1 MPKISVI
8 VPVYNVEKYLSR
20 CIDSILNQTFTD
32 FELILVDDG
41 STDNSGEICDMYS
54 QKDSR
59 IIVIHQSNQGVS
71 VARNQGIIS
80 AKGGYITFIDS
91 DDWIS
96 SRLLERLLL
105 SCEKN
110 DSQMAVSIIKKVKEF
125 TCDYQSNAFDNVMIG
140 KEAVEKF
147 GSLMD
152 MRFRGPV
159 GKLVRTSIVKA
170 HMFPCD
176 RKYGEDTA
184 CVYRWMFDCN
194 KVVEILETHYF
205 YYTRD
210 DSVAHKQFDWHRLD
224 SYKTYDEMLDFYL
237 KHHICNPYKVLLR
250 KYLQEMIDGY
260 ERCVLLNKKD
270 IAQEIQKQLQIYV
283 SSKFGFYE
291 NTSFETRE
299 SLIEIV
305 AKHEGLID
313 GYLADC
319 YYGLYTLYQD
329 FEDNRIRAEIKRR
342 IKRIIRKYSPSF
354 SLYSYLYEL
363 VYPKTTSNYW
373 RLQSVINE
381 LKR

>member
-41 STDNSGEICDMYS
+41 STDNSGDICDMYS
-54 QKDSR
+54 QKNSR

-71 VARNQGIIS
+71 AARNQGIIS

-110 DSQMAVSIIKKVKEF
+110 DSQMAVSIIKKVSEF
-125 TCDYQSNAFDNVMIG
+125 TCDYQSNAFDNVMTG

-194 KVVEILETHYF
+194 KVVEVLETHYF

-260 ERCVLLNKKD
+260 ERCILLNKKD

-373 RLQSVINE
+373 RLQSVINK

>member
-1 MPKISVI
+1 MPLVSII
-8 VPVYNVEKYLSR
+8 VPVYNVEEYLHR
-20 CIDSILNQTFTD
+20 CIDSILAQTFTD

-71 VARNQGIIS
+71 AARNQGIIS
-80 AKGGYITFIDS
+80 AKGSYITFIDS

-125 TCDYQSNAFDNVMIG
+125 TCDYQSNAFDNVMTG

-224 SYKTYDEMLDFYL
+224 SYKTYDEMLNFYL

-373 RLQSVINE
+373 RLQSVINK

>member
-41 STDNSGEICDMYS
+41 STDNSGDICDIYS
-54 QKDSR
+54 QKNSR

-71 VARNQGIIS
+71 AARNQGIIS

-110 DSQMAVSIIKKVKEF
+110 DSQMAVSIIKKVSEF
-125 TCDYQSNAFDNVMIG
+125 TCDYQSNAFDNVMTG

-342 IKRIIRKYSPSF
+342 IKRFIRKYSPSF

-373 RLQSVINE
+373 RLQSVINK

>member
-1 MPKISVI
+1 MQLSII
-8 VPVYNVEKYLSR
+8 VPIYNVEEYLPR
-20 CIDSILNQTFTD
+20 CLDSILAQSFTD

-110 DSQMAVSIIKKVKEF
+110 DSQMAVSKIKNVKEF
-125 TCDYQSNAFDNVMIG
+125 TCDYQSNAFDNVMTG

-152 MRFRGPV
+152 MRFRGPF

-373 RLQSVINE
+373 RLQSVINK